1 MIINLSSVNWG
12 PQFFV
17 PTVAIKQYCGCV
29 LFRGNLNEELLKKE
43 LKSMNLEGY
52 PKAYAICWYIR
63 HKRIQTWIKIGESF
77 DRINDFGVRLDTAE
91 FEEGTYQILGF
102 LSVTI
107 HTEKREY
114 IVSRQSITDF
124 EIKH

>member
-1 MIINLSSVNWG
+1 MIVNLSSVNWG

-17 PTVAIKQYCGCV
+17 PTVAIKKYCGLV

-43 LKSMNLEGY
+43 LESIKLEGY
-52 PKAYAICWYIR
+52 PTAYAICWYIR
-63 HKRIQTWIKIGESF
+63 HKGTQSWIKIGESF
-77 DRINDFGVRLDTAE
+77 NRINDFGVRLDTAE
-91 FEEGTYQILGF
+91 FEDGTYQILGF

-114 IVSRQSITDF
+114 VVSRQSIADF